1 MVKKNRKP
9 LSDAVYA
16 KKAVTKENPFATTKP
31 VTSKRLNPFEVHIN
45 KEKFQILGRTC
56 KHDRGLPGV
65 SRAKAVK
72 KRQETLGQEFMEKHK
87 TNKFKDRRIGK
98 YLSGD
103 QLDEEIMNAR
113 FVADKME
120 RMKQTKQSR
129 FNLNDDEVLTHRGQ
143 TLEEIE
149 QFRDERSDDEA
160 DENEGLD
167 GDKVKYL
174 KINAFI
180 KHILLQLTLRKRH
193 ILVEIMLMPKTEKVL
208 LRK

>member
-1 MVKKNRKP
+1 MVKKNKKS

-16 KKAVTKENPFATTKP
+16 KKAVAKENPFAVAKP

-72 KRQETLGQEFMEKHK
+72 KRHETLGQEFLEKHK

-98 YLSGD
+98 YLSAD

-120 RMKQTKQSR
+120 RMKQSKQSR

-149 QFRDERSDDEA
+149 QFRDERSDDEEE
-160 DENEGLD
+160 DNEGLD
-167 GDKVKYL
+167 GDTR
-174 KINAFI
+174 
-180 KHILLQLTLRKRH
+180 KHT
-193 ILVEIMLMPKTEKVL
+193 
-208 LRK
+208 

>member
-1 MVKKNRKP
+1 MVKKSKK
-9 LSDAVYA
+9 STADAVYA
-16 KKAVTKENPFATTKP
+16 KKAVKKENPFATAIPATA
-31 VTSKRLNPFEVHIN
+31 KRLNPFEVHMN

-72 KRQETLGQEFMEKHK
+72 RRQETLGQEYMEKHK

-98 YLSGD
+98 HLTAE
-103 QLDEEIMNAR
+103 QLNEDIMNAR

-160 DENEGLD
+160 EEDEGLD
-167 GDKVKYL
+167 GNIFK
-174 KINAFI
+174 
-180 KHILLQLTLRKRH
+180 
-193 ILVEIMLMPKTEKVL
+193 
-208 LRK
+208 

>member
-1 MVKKNRKP
+1 MVKKSKK
-9 LSDAVYA
+9 SAADAVYA
-16 KKAVTKENPFATTKP
+16 KNAVKKENPFAIAKP
-31 VTSKRLNPFEVHIN
+31 ATSKRLNPFEVHMN

-72 KRQETLGQEFMEKHK
+72 RRSETLGQEFMEKHK

-98 YLSGD
+98 HLTVD

-120 RMKQTKQSR
+120 RIKQSKHSR
-129 FNLNDDEVLTHRGQ
+129 FNLNDDEILTHRGQ

-160 DENEGLD
+160 DDDKVLD
-167 GDKVKYL
+167 GIFYEAV
-174 KINAFI
+174 N
-180 KHILLQLTLRKRH
+180 
-193 ILVEIMLMPKTEKVL
+193 
-208 LRK
+208 

>member
-1 MVKKNRKP
+1 MVKKSKK
-9 LSDAVYA
+9 STADAVYA
-16 KKAVTKENPFATTKP
+16 KKAVKKENPFATAIPATA
-31 VTSKRLNPFEVHIN
+31 KRLNPFEVHMN

-72 KRQETLGQEFMEKHK
+72 RRQETLGQEYLEKHK

-98 YLSGD
+98 HLSAD
-103 QLDEEIMNAR
+103 QLNEDVMNAR

-120 RMKQTKQSR
+120 RMKQSKQSR

-160 DENEGLD
+160 EEDEGLD
-167 GDKVKYL
+167 GIFFV
-174 KINAFI
+174 N
-180 KHILLQLTLRKRH
+180 T
-193 ILVEIMLMPKTEKVL
+193 
-208 LRK
+208 